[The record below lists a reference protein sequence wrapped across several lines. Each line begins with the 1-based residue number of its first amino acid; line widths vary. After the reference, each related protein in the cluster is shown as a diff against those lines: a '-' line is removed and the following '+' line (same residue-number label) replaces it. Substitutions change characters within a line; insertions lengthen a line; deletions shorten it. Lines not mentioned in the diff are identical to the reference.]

1 MTMGVAVMSRSS
13 VTVTQAMRDYIA
25 EHCFD
30 FSDAAIA
37 KQLGLSRDQVINQR
51 QRVLKIKKTHSSRV
65 YRIKPQPAAI
75 MRYPLEGFCA
85 AMQSVLQMRWAA

>member
-1 MTMGVAVMSRSS
+1 MSRSS

-37 KQLGLSRDQVINQR
+37 KQLGLSRYQVINQR
-51 QRVLKIKKTHSSRV
+51 QRVLKIKKTYSSRV
-65 YRIKPQPAAI
+65 YRIKPQPPAI
-75 MRYPLEGFCA
+75 MRYPLEGFSGV
-85 AMQSVLQMRWAA
+85 MQSFISGRFAC

>member
-1 MTMGVAVMSRSS
+1 MSRSS

-30 FSDAAIA
+30 LSDAEIA

-51 QRVLKIKKTHSSRV
+51 QRVLKIKKTYSSRV
-65 YRIKPQPAAI
+65 YRINRQPPAT
-75 MRYPLEGFCA
+75 MRHQLEGFSGV
-85 AMQSVLQMRWAA
+85 MQSFISGRFAC

>member
-1 MTMGVAVMSRSS
+1 MSRSS

-30 FSDAAIA
+30 LSDAAIA

-51 QRVLKIKKTHSSRV
+51 QRVLKIKKTYSS
-65 YRIKPQPAAI
+65 RIKPKPPAI
-75 MRYPLEGFCA
+75 MRYPLEGFSGV
-85 AMQSVLQMRWAA
+85 MQSFISGRFAC

>member
-1 MTMGVAVMSRSS
+1 MSRSS

-30 FSDAAIA
+30 LSDAEIA

-51 QRVLKIKKTHSSRV
+51 QRVLKIKKTYSS
-65 YRIKPQPAAI
+65 RIKPKPPAT

-85 AMQSVLQMRWAA
+85 AMQSVLQMRWAACATT

>member
-1 MTMGVAVMSRSS
+1 MSRSS

-37 KQLGLSRDQVINQR
+37 KQLGLSRYQVINQR
-51 QRVLKIKKTHSSRV
+51 QRVLKIKKTYSSRV
-65 YRIKPQPAAI
+65 YRIKHQPPAT
-75 MRYPLEGFCA
+75 MRYPLEGFSGV
-85 AMQSVLQMRWAA
+85 MQSFISGRFAC